1 VSSRFFDA
9 VILGRSLGSLTAAAL
24 LARRDFR
31 VLLVGNGKRPPS
43 YRFESRVLGRRTF
56 TLLFGSSPV
65 FRRILHELAQSPQ
78 FRRRTQ
84 ALDPMFAFLM
94 EGRRFELPPDVELFA
109 REVDREFPEVRQIVD
124 EMYGTIT
131 EVNAAADGAFERDNV
146 WPPGTLWER
155 FETGHA
161 ASLLPYDRGERAPDV
176 LQKFPVGHPYRDIAT
191 LPAQFGSYLA
201 ASAEQLPALALA
213 RLHGAWA
220 RGVGALAGGEHELT
234 QFMVERIEAHGGVC
248 ALERRIESLVIK
260 NGAAT
265 AVQLDGDDEPTGA
278 GAVITDH
285 WGEGLAELS
294 GGAGLTRAA
303 ERDWPRLS
311 PEAGRFVV
319 SLLVRDAAVPSALPA
334 EAFLMPP
341 SGRKDPRRPLVHLQR
356 HAPRVWAD
364 DSSVPEGET
373 LLIAE
378 CLLPTRGS
386 LTVLEARLAVLDT
399 LETALPFLSEH
410 LVLVD
415 SVHDGLPLVD
425 YSSGVRREIDRV
437 HLTGASP
444 GAEAMERLWTVDP
457 PGFRGVAGEPVRG
470 PIPNTF
476 LVGPTVLPALGQ
488 EGELLAGFSVA
499 RLITRRD
506 RARQRMRQKLWSK
519 IETT

>member
-65 FRRILHELAQSPQ
+65 FRRVLHELAQSPQ
-78 FRRRTQ
+78 FRRRTT

-131 EVNAAADGAFERDNV
+131 DVNSAADGAFERDNV

-176 LQKFPVGHPYRDIAT
+176 LQKFPIGHPYRDIAT

-234 QFMVERIEAHGGVC
+234 QFMIERIEAHGGVC
-248 ALERRIESLVIK
+248 ALERRVESLLIK
-260 NGAAT
+260 NGSAS

-278 GAVITDH
+278 GAVITDQ
-285 WGEGLAELS
+285 WGEALAELS

-334 EAFLMPP
+334 ESFLMPP
-341 SGRKDPRRPLVHLQR
+341 SGRKDPRRPLVRLQR
-356 HAPRVWAD
+356 HVPRVWAD
-364 DSSVPEGET
+364 DANVPEGET
-373 LLIAE
+373 LLMAE

-386 LTVLEARLAVLDT
+386 LTVLEARRAVLDT
-399 LETALPFLSEH
+399 VETALPFLSEH

-425 YSSGVRREIDRV
+425 YASGVRREIDRV

-457 PGFRGVAGEPVRG
+457 PGFRGLAGEPVRG

-499 RLITRRD
+499 RLVTRRD